1 MLDKWVISA
10 NSVRISLS
18 CYRGT
23 MFNSSENPYWGPPED
38 EKPRM
43 LRIKNGIKKHV
54 EDVKK
59 LLFVVAKSWN
69 DNVVCYEYG
78 GSKIVSVSWLSI
90 EPADMDRHI
99 KMGNDSLRSSLTPA
113 EELLF
118 GCDVE
123 IVEGDRY
130 LLKIHQEQLANRVF
144 EIVLDKQG
152 NPAIIG
158 TVNGIM
164 CRLEHAYVQ
173 MKKGSIPQAQYM
185 NLYGKSVSD
194 GKSVFETVMS

>member
-1 MLDKWVISA
+1 MHDKWV
-10 NSVRISLS
+10 SLS
-18 CYRGT
+18 KTLYK
-23 MFNSSENPYWGPPED
+23 MFADNPYWGAPED

-43 LRIKNGIKKHV
+43 TRVKEGIKKHV
-54 EDVKK
+54 IDVTK

-78 GSKIVSVSWLSI
+78 GPKIVSVSWLSI
-90 EPADMDRHI
+90 EPADKERHT
-99 KMGNDSLRSSLTPA
+99 KMGNTSLRSTLTPA

-130 LLKIHQEQLANRVF
+130 LLKINQEQLSTRVF
-144 EIVLDKQG
+144 EIVMDKQG

-158 TVNGIM
+158 TVNGVM

-173 MKKGSIPQAQYM
+173 MKKGSIPQAEYM
-185 NLYGKSVSD
+185 HLYGKSVSD
-194 GKSVFETVMS
+194 GKTVIERIEN

>member
-1 MLDKWVISA
+1 MFSDK
-10 NSVRISLS
+10 
-18 CYRGT
+18 
-23 MFNSSENPYWGPPED
+23 EDPYWEPAD
-38 EKPRM
+38 NEKPRM
-43 LRIKNGIKKHV
+43 IRVKEGVKKHV
-54 EDVKK
+54 RDLKK
-59 LLFVVAKSWN
+59 LLFLVAKSWN

-78 GSKIVSVSWLSI
+78 GQQIVSVSWLSL
-90 EPADMDRHI
+90 EPSDKERHI
-99 KMGNDSLRSSLTPA
+99 KMGNESLRSNLTPA

-130 LLKIHQEQLANRVF
+130 LLKINQEQLASRVF
-144 EIVLDKQG
+144 EIVLDKSG

-194 GKSVFETVMS
+194 GKLVFETIESV